1 MRGGGEEKA
10 AMRPV
15 MGYGWHPIESAP
27 LDEDLT
33 LQVTDGSGATYVIR
47 WPCRRTATGWIN
59 ARKGTQLAVT
69 PVLWRLYREP
79 PSRIRGVVTGD
90 R

>member
-1 MRGGGEEKA
+1 MRA
-10 AMRPV
+10 VTA
-15 MGYGWHPIESAP
+15 YNWHPIESAP

-33 LQVTDGSGATYVIR
+33 LQVTDGRGQPYIIQ

-59 ARKGTQLAVT
+59 ARKGTRLEVT
-69 PVLWRLYREP
+69 PVLWRVYRQP